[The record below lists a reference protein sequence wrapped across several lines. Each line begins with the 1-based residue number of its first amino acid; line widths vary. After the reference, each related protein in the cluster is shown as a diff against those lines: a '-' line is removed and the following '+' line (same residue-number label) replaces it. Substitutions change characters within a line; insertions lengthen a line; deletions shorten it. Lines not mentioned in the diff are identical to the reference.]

1 MDAVLFG
8 YGNPS
13 RGDDALG
20 PRLLDRAEAW
30 LADHLD
36 LDVTPVAD
44 FQLQIE
50 HTLDLKG
57 RSVALFLDADA
68 GCPAPFAFR
77 RAGPSQDASYST
89 HELSPGALLHVY
101 RLVEGAEPP
110 PAFILGI
117 RGERFELGDPLS
129 PQAQE
134 HLEAAWAFLQSLLAD
149 PRPERWSSRL
159 T

>member
-1 MDAVLFG
+1 MATVLFG

-30 LADHLD
+30 LAGHPQLA
-36 LDVTPVAD
+36 VEPVAD

-57 RSVALFLDADA
+57 RDLALFLDADA
-68 GCPAPFAFR
+68 SAPAPFAFR
-77 RAGPSQDASYST
+77 RAVAAQDASYST
-89 HELSPGALLHVY
+89 HELSPGALLHVF
-101 RLVEGAEPP
+101 RQVEGTEPP

-117 RGERFELGDPLS
+117 RGERFELGEPLS
-129 PQAQE
+129 PGAGA
-134 HLEAAWAFLQSLLAD
+134 HLEAAWSFLRELLAD
-149 PRPERWSSRL
+149 PRPEAWTAKL
-159 T
+159 G